1 MGAIM
6 TVQEQNAETVC
17 KIRDLCESVGITIK
31 ALEESLAFPNGTI
44 GKWGNAKKP
53 APFDRVVL
61 VANFF
66 GVSVPFLR
74 GEGGTPNEGSGLS
87 GNAMVAALLFDQAE
101 AWVQD
106 QVLSLLRAAIDN
118 CGGSK

>member
-6 TVQEQNAETVC
+6 TVQEQNNEMVC
-17 KIRDLCESVGITIK
+17 KIRNLCESVGISIK
-31 ALEESLAFPNGTI
+31 ALEETLGFPNATI

-53 APFDRVVL
+53 APFDRVAQ
-61 VANFF
+61 VASYF

-87 GNAMVAALLFDQAE
+87 SKAMIAALLFDQSAE
-101 AWVQD
+101 WVQE
-106 QVLSLLRAAIDN
+106 QVLSLLRAALEN
-118 CGGSK
+118 GGKK